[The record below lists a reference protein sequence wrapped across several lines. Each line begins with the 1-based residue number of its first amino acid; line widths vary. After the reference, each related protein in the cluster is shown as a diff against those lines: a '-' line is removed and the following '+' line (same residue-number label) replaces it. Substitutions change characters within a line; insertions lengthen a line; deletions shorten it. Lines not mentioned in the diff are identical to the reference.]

1 MEGRARPSRRRM
13 AERAATFAARIAIR
27 WGWWRIS
34 AVSREGRR
42 RGVKKAK
49 GEETTCR
56 RSGAHVGWEKK
67 KKKRNRKS
75 KRERERRIVLLYSYS
90 GLR

>member
-67 KKKRNRKS
+67 KKKEIENRRGS
-75 KRERERRIVLLYSYS
+75 EREGLCCYIAIVV
-90 GLR
+90 

>member
-67 KKKRNRKS
+67 KKKKEIENRRGS
-75 KRERERRIVLLYSYS
+75 EREGLCCYIAIVV
-90 GLR
+90 